1 MHKQY
6 FFEQARYDRVVRQ
19 QNKKLLSGN
28 GVFDRYKYPVLTREH
43 IPVFW
48 RYDLNEATNPYF
60 LERLGVNAT
69 FNAGAIE
76 IAGRYYLVARVE
88 GADRKSFFA
97 VAESESPVE
106 GFKFWDYPVQLP
118 DTCKEETN
126 VYDMR
131 LTRHQDGYIYGVF
144 CSESKDKDN
153 PDLAA
158 AVASAG
164 IVRTKDLK
172 TWERLPN
179 LKTLRSPQQRCAA
192 PGVYRWKVCVLYK
205 TDGRFYQYWK
215 RRRNWFWSV

>member
-6 FFEQARYDRVVRQ
+6 FFEQSRYDRVVRQ

-48 RYDLNEATNPYF
+48 RYDLNETTNPYF

-76 IAGRYYLVARVE
+76 IAGKYYLVARVE

-153 PDLAA
+153 PD
-158 AVASAG
+158 
-164 IVRTKDLK
+164 RK
-172 TWERLPN
+172 
-179 LKTLRSPQQRCAA
+179 
-192 PGVYRWKVCVLYK
+192 
-205 TDGRFYQYWK
+205 
-215 RRRNWFWSV
+215 SVV

>member
-76 IAGRYYLVARVE
+76 IAGR
-88 GADRKSFFA
+88 S
-97 VAESESPVE
+97 
-106 GFKFWDYPVQLP
+106 
-118 DTCKEETN
+118 
-126 VYDMR
+126 
-131 LTRHQDGYIYGVF
+131 LTENHF
-144 CSESKDKDN
+144 
-153 PDLAA
+153 L
-158 AVASAG
+158 
-164 IVRTKDLK
+164 L
-172 TWERLPN
+172 W
-179 LKTLRSPQQRCAA
+179 LRAK
-192 PGVYRWKVCVLYK
+192 VRWKVLNFGITQCSCLIHA
-205 TDGRFYQYWK
+205 K
-215 RRRNWFWSV
+215 RKQTFMICG